1 MRSFRK
7 VCGIIVLIMF
17 LSVNVVM
24 AVGYEKYDSSGNP
37 ISKTENGSKNTESVG
52 SALEKATFAQK
63 YPQIIDEVTFFIKDV
78 LSQFG
83 LTENKTEQ

>member
-1 MRSFRK
+1 MRSFGK
-7 VCGIIVLIMF
+7 ICGIMALITL

-37 ISKTENGSKNTESVG
+37 VSKFGDDAKQGECFSSEIEKSTFSKR
-52 SALEKATFAQK
+52 
-63 YPQIIDEVTFFIKDV
+63 YPQIIDEVAVFIKDV

-83 LTENKTEQ
+83 LTENKTE

>member
-1 MRSFRK
+1 MRSFAK
-7 VCGIIVLIMF
+7 VFGIIVLISF
-17 LSVNVVM
+17 VSVNVVM

-37 ISKTENGSKNTESVG
+37 MSKTENSAKSDENIG
-52 SALEKATFAQK
+52 SAIEKATFVKK

-83 LTENKTEQ
+83 LTENKTQ

>member
-1 MRSFRK
+1 MRSFAK
-7 VCGIIVLIMF
+7 VLGIIALITF

-37 ISKTENGSKNTESVG
+37 VSKTENGVKNGEGVG
-52 SALEKATFAQK
+52 AALEKATFAQK
-63 YPQIIDEVTFFIKDV
+63 YPEIIDEVAFFIRDV

-83 LTENKTEQ
+83 LTESKNAE

>member
-1 MRSFRK
+1 MRSFGK

-17 LSVNVVM
+17 ISVNVVM

-37 ISKTENGSKNTESVG
+37 ISNTENGSKQTESLG
-52 SALEKATFAQK
+52 SAVEQATFAKK
-63 YPQIIDEVTFFIKDV
+63 YPQIIDEVTFFIRDV

-83 LTENKTEQ
+83 LTENKTQ

>member
-1 MRSFRK
+1 MRNMILPEILYQRLKMVLKMRK
-7 VCGIIVLIMF
+7 LLV
-17 LSVNVVM
+17 
-24 AVGYEKYDSSGNP
+24 
-37 ISKTENGSKNTESVG
+37 